1 MEFFCN
7 QVVTKKDYHTAFKNQ
22 QQGEKMKKLALLAP
36 LAALMVTTTSVSAAD
51 FKGSGATFPYSVYQA
66 WIGEYHKA
74 TGTQIDY
81 IGKGSS
87 AGIKDATVRAVDFAG
102 TDAPLSPKDL
112 SAAKLY
118 QFPTVVGAITMSYN
132 LPGINLKLSRE
143 AISAIALGTATYW
156 DDKVIADAN
165 KGVKLPHEKITF
177 VHRADGSG
185 TTFNFTYYLSKISPE
200 WKSKFGVQ
208 KELNWPGDHHVG
220 GKGNTGVAAQIKQT
234 KGAVGY
240 VDYADAKENH
250 LEMATIQNK
259 DGEFVKPELKAF
271 QAAAAKADL
280 DPKNDFF
287 AAIAD
292 PAGKGVYPIVAATF
306 VLVPADAKDMDK
318 KVTAFYNWSYTKGDT
333 AVSKLGFV
341 PLPDSLVKK
350 IQGYWAEKGIK

>member
-1 MEFFCN
+1 
-7 QVVTKKDYHTAFKNQ
+7 
-22 QQGEKMKKLALLAP
+22 MKKLALLAP

-66 WIGEYHKA
+66 WIGDYHKA

-87 AGIKDATVRAVDFAG
+87 AGIKDATARAVDFAG
-102 TDAPLSPKDL
+102 TDAALSPKEL
-112 SAAKLY
+112 EAAKLY
-118 QFPTVVGAITMSYN
+118 QFPGVVGAITMSYN
-132 LPGINLKLSRE
+132 IPGVNLKLSRA
-143 AISAIALGTATYW
+143 AIADIALGKAIYW
-156 DDKVIADAN
+156 DDKVIAEAN
-165 KGVKLPHEKITF
+165 KGVKLPHQKITF

-200 WKSKFGVQ
+200 WKSTFGVQ

-234 KGAVGY
+234 PYSVGY
-240 VDYADAKENH
+240 VDYADAMENH
-250 LEMATIQNK
+250 LEMATVENK
-259 DGEFVKPELKAF
+259 AGEYVKPVLKAF

-280 DPKNDFF
+280 DPKKDFF

-292 PAGKGVYPIVAATF
+292 PSGKGVYPIVAATF
-306 VLVPADAKDMDK
+306 ILVPTDAKAMDK
-318 KVTAFYNWSYTKGDT
+318 KVTAFYAWSYKNGDS
-333 AVSKLGFV
+333 AASKLGFV

-350 IQGYWAEKGIK
+350 IDGYWAEKGIK